1 MKKNFLRKATCLA
14 MLVTM
19 TLSYTQVNAFAY
31 GEYQSASTAAQ
42 TGGSSEFQSWRD
54 NIWHTEGNYDNSA
67 KIALTPGKTEKDLN
81 FSWYS
86 KDKGTPA
93 VRVWKDGNKSNAVIV
108 TGEAKDITA
117 ENWQG
122 NTYTA
127 KNQISVNDYLCVY
140 LSDAPGS

>member
-1 MKKNFLRKATCLA
+1 M
-14 MLVTM
+14 
-19 TLSYTQVNAFAY
+19 
-31 GEYQSASTAAQ
+31 
-42 TGGSSEFQSWRD
+42 
-54 NIWHTEGNYDNSA
+54 
-67 KIALTPGKTEKDLN
+67 TPGKTEKDLN

-117 ENWQG
+117 ENWQE
-122 NTYTA
+122 NIYTA
-127 KNQISVNDYLCVY
+127 KNQISVNDYLCVC